1 MKTDLGIIAM
11 YIKTSIVL
19 VLIFLAFGG
28 LMVWNP
34 GRPYWEA
41 VGPRWDKMFNPVK
54 YND

>member
-1 MKTDLGIIAM
+1 MKTVLGIIGM
-11 YIKTSIVL
+11 RTSIVL

-34 GRPYWEA
+34 GRSYWEA
-41 VGPRWDKMFNPVK
+41 VGPRWDKMFNPVN

>member
-1 MKTDLGIIAM
+1 MKTHHGIIEM
-11 YIKTSIVL
+11 RTSIVL

-41 VGPRWDKMFNPVK
+41 VGPRWDKMFNPVN

>member
-1 MKTDLGIIAM
+1 MKTDLGTTEM
-11 YIKTSIVL
+11 WKTSIVL
-19 VLIFLAFGG
+19 VLVFLAFGG

-41 VGPRWDKMFNPVK
+41 VGPRWDKMFNPVN